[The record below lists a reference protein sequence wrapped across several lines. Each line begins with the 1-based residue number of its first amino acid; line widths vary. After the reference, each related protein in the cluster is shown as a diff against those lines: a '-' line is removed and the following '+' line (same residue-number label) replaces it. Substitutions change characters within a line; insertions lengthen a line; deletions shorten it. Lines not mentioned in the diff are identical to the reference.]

1 MIRSRRNRARN
12 GAVKGCYCCSE
23 WHKGTKVLRAREKRA
38 WMRDQSA

>member
-23 WHKGTKVLRAREKRA
+23 WHKNTKVLRAREKRA
-38 WMRDQSA
+38 WKRDI